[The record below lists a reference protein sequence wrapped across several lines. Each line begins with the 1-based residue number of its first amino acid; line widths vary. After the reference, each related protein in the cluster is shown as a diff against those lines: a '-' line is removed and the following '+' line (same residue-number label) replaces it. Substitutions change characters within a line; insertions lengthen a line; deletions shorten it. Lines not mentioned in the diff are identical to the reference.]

1 MLSKFLR
8 ERLSE
13 FLSEEALN
21 SLGNPL
27 PQAIRVNTL
36 KISEKELVSRLE
48 EKGVKLEK
56 IPWVRHGYYVKKA
69 PFSIGATPEYLLG
82 YYFLQDPTSMYT
94 CEVLEP
100 KGLVL
105 DMAAAPGGKTTY
117 LSQLME
123 NKGCII
129 AIEINKARIKA
140 LKSNINRMNAENV
153 ITIRM
158 DAREVESLGL
168 KFDRIL
174 LDAPCTGTG
183 TMHKSKEAM
192 KKTKRDVEKCTALQ
206 REMLKASI
214 KVLKK
219 NAILVYCTC
228 SLLPEENEFMVA
240 KALEEGLT
248 LEEIEHGEEALT
260 YCYGAKLPRE
270 LKRARRFYPWH
281 KTQGFFI
288 AKLRKR

>member
-48 EKGVKLEK
+48 EKDIKLEK
-56 IPWVRHGYYVKKA
+56 IRWVRHGYYVKKA
-69 PFSIGATPEYLLG
+69 PFSMGATPEYLLG
-82 YYFLQDPTSMYT
+82 YYFLQDPTSMYA
-94 CEVLEP
+94 CEVLKP

-129 AIEINKARIKA
+129 DIEINKTRIRS

-158 DAREVESLGL
+158 DAREV
-168 KFDRIL
+168 
-174 LDAPCTGTG
+174 
-183 TMHKSKEAM
+183 
-192 KKTKRDVEKCTALQ
+192 
-206 REMLKASI
+206 
-214 KVLKK
+214 
-219 NAILVYCTC
+219 
-228 SLLPEENEFMVA
+228 
-240 KALEEGLT
+240 
-248 LEEIEHGEEALT
+248 
-260 YCYGAKLPRE
+260 
-270 LKRARRFYPWH
+270 
-281 KTQGFFI
+281 
-288 AKLRKR
+288 